1 MVQEIKVT
9 ELNAAPYNPRVSLEP
24 GMPEWEKIK
33 HSIEE
38 FGNVEPI
45 VWNKRTGNVVGGH
58 QRLSVLKSMGYEEV
72 PCSVVDLDENEEKLL
87 NLALNKIK
95 GQWDYDKL
103 EDILRGFDYEVATA
117 SGFSAEEIAVILA
130 NNEDLLDDEED
141 YGDWE
146 DDEPEEQIVGGSYVV
161 TLVFANAERDTQT
174 KSVRGQIRR
183 LFVLRIKEAAHGEES
198 KGAAATAQEELQQS
212 PVEYGDTRLLHA
224 YDAGHI

>member
-130 NNEDLLDDEED
+130 NNEDLLDDDED
-141 YGDWE
+141 YDGWE

-161 TLVFANAERDTQT
+161 TLVFANAELAQEWAEGEGHAD
-174 KSVRGQIRR
+174 QIRER
-183 LFVLRIKEAAHGEES
+183 TNTTVIRIE
-198 KGAAATAQEELQQS
+198 
-212 PVEYGDTRLLHA
+212 D
-224 YDAGHI
+224 

>member
-117 SGFSAEEIAVILA
+117 SGFSA
-130 NNEDLLDDEED
+130 
-141 YGDWE
+141 
-146 DDEPEEQIVGGSYVV
+146 
-161 TLVFANAERDTQT
+161 
-174 KSVRGQIRR
+174 
-183 LFVLRIKEAAHGEES
+183 
-198 KGAAATAQEELQQS
+198 
-212 PVEYGDTRLLHA
+212 
-224 YDAGHI
+224 